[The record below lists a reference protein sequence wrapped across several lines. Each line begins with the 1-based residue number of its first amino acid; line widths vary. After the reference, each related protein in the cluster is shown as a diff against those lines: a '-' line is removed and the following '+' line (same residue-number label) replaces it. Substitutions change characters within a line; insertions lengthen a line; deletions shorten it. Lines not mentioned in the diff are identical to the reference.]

1 MAGVTQPEKVPDLE
15 PGGGVAP
22 GSTPPAAESTSW
34 VHDDADPSVTRRF
47 PPSGRAGKVLAAVI
61 VLVLVALVVAAA
73 IGVGINYAT

>member
-1 MAGVTQPEKVPDLE
+1 MIEPEKVPDLE

-34 VHDDADPSVTRRF
+34 VRDDADPSVTRRF
-47 PPSGRAGKVLAAVI
+47 PPGGRTGTILAAV
-61 VLVLVALVVAAA
+61 VVVALLALLVAGA